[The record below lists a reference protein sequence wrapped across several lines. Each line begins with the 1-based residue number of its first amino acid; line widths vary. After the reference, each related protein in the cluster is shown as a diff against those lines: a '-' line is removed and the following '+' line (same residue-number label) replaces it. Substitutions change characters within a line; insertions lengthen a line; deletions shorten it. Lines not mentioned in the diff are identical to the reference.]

1 DLADERA
8 DRFAE
13 RAHAAAQPLG
23 HDRRAHVDR
32 DARDPPHLGG
42 EDHVEARAGALR
54 ARVDRRRERPE
65 DAPRRRRREPRAA
78 RRGRRHRAAALAR
91 APARRGR
98 RGAPEAAGIQGCR
111 ALRGRGARARRRAGP
126 QRKLPRRPDQ
136 ATVGRCRMSE
146 EPIAVP
152 DAEDAIAVPE
162 PAEAIAVPDT
172 RDPTPE
178 TPAVQAPPVA
188 VPEEEDPDFAAEVA
202 SHLLDVD
209 VRLWAELGRSK
220 LALGSAVS
228 LGTGAIVDLD
238 KGPDEAL
245 DVFVNGRLFAKG
257 RLLLVDGEWAV
268 RLEQIVAEPAAVEH
282 ASNAGSGA

>member
-1 DLADERA
+1 
-8 DRFAE
+8 
-13 RAHAAAQPLG
+13 
-23 HDRRAHVDR
+23 
-32 DARDPPHLGG
+32 
-42 EDHVEARAGALR
+42 
-54 ARVDRRRERPE
+54 
-65 DAPRRRRREPRAA
+65 
-78 RRGRRHRAAALAR
+78 
-91 APARRGR
+91 
-98 RGAPEAAGIQGCR
+98 
-111 ALRGRGARARRRAGP
+111 
-126 QRKLPRRPDQ
+126 
-136 ATVGRCRMSE
+136 MSE

-188 VPEEEDPDFAAEVA
+188 VPEEEAPEEEPDIAAEVA

>member
-1 DLADERA
+1 
-8 DRFAE
+8 
-13 RAHAAAQPLG
+13 
-23 HDRRAHVDR
+23 
-32 DARDPPHLGG
+32 
-42 EDHVEARAGALR
+42 
-54 ARVDRRRERPE
+54 
-65 DAPRRRRREPRAA
+65 
-78 RRGRRHRAAALAR
+78 
-91 APARRGR
+91 
-98 RGAPEAAGIQGCR
+98 
-111 ALRGRGARARRRAGP
+111 
-126 QRKLPRRPDQ
+126 
-136 ATVGRCRMSE
+136 MSE

-152 DAEDAIAVPE
+152 DAEEAIAVPE

-188 VPEEEDPDFAAEVA
+188 VPEEEAPEEEPDIAAEVA

-268 RLEQIVAEPAAVEH
+268 RLEQIVAEPTAVEH

>member
-1 DLADERA
+1 
-8 DRFAE
+8 
-13 RAHAAAQPLG
+13 
-23 HDRRAHVDR
+23 
-32 DARDPPHLGG
+32 
-42 EDHVEARAGALR
+42 
-54 ARVDRRRERPE
+54 
-65 DAPRRRRREPRAA
+65 
-78 RRGRRHRAAALAR
+78 
-91 APARRGR
+91 
-98 RGAPEAAGIQGCR
+98 
-111 ALRGRGARARRRAGP
+111 
-126 QRKLPRRPDQ
+126 
-136 ATVGRCRMSE
+136 MSE

-188 VPEEEDPDFAAEVA
+188 VPEEEAPEEEPDIAAEVA

-238 KGPDEAL
+238 KQPDEAL

-268 RLEQIVAEPAAVEH
+268 RLEQIVAEPTAVEH

>member
-1 DLADERA
+1 
-8 DRFAE
+8 
-13 RAHAAAQPLG
+13 
-23 HDRRAHVDR
+23 
-32 DARDPPHLGG
+32 
-42 EDHVEARAGALR
+42 
-54 ARVDRRRERPE
+54 
-65 DAPRRRRREPRAA
+65 
-78 RRGRRHRAAALAR
+78 
-91 APARRGR
+91 
-98 RGAPEAAGIQGCR
+98 
-111 ALRGRGARARRRAGP
+111 
-126 QRKLPRRPDQ
+126 
-136 ATVGRCRMSE
+136 MSE

-188 VPEEEDPDFAAEVA
+188 VPEEEAPEEEPDIAAEVA

-209 VRLWAELGRSK
+209 VRLWAKLGRSK

-268 RLEQIVAEPAAVEH
+268 RLEQIVAEPTAVEH

>member
-1 DLADERA
+1 
-8 DRFAE
+8 
-13 RAHAAAQPLG
+13 
-23 HDRRAHVDR
+23 
-32 DARDPPHLGG
+32 
-42 EDHVEARAGALR
+42 
-54 ARVDRRRERPE
+54 
-65 DAPRRRRREPRAA
+65 
-78 RRGRRHRAAALAR
+78 
-91 APARRGR
+91 
-98 RGAPEAAGIQGCR
+98 
-111 ALRGRGARARRRAGP
+111 
-126 QRKLPRRPDQ
+126 
-136 ATVGRCRMSE
+136 MSE
-146 EPIAVP
+146 GPIAVP

-178 TPAVQAPPVA
+178 TSAVQAPPVA
-188 VPEEEDPDFAAEVA
+188 VPEEEAPEEEPDIAAEVA

>member
-1 DLADERA
+1 
-8 DRFAE
+8 
-13 RAHAAAQPLG
+13 
-23 HDRRAHVDR
+23 
-32 DARDPPHLGG
+32 
-42 EDHVEARAGALR
+42 
-54 ARVDRRRERPE
+54 
-65 DAPRRRRREPRAA
+65 
-78 RRGRRHRAAALAR
+78 
-91 APARRGR
+91 
-98 RGAPEAAGIQGCR
+98 
-111 ALRGRGARARRRAGP
+111 
-126 QRKLPRRPDQ
+126 
-136 ATVGRCRMSE
+136 MSE

-188 VPEEEDPDFAAEVA
+188 VPEEEAPEEEPDIAAEVA

-268 RLEQIVAEPAAVEH
+268 RLEQIVAEPTAVEH

>member
-1 DLADERA
+1 
-8 DRFAE
+8 
-13 RAHAAAQPLG
+13 
-23 HDRRAHVDR
+23 
-32 DARDPPHLGG
+32 
-42 EDHVEARAGALR
+42 
-54 ARVDRRRERPE
+54 
-65 DAPRRRRREPRAA
+65 
-78 RRGRRHRAAALAR
+78 
-91 APARRGR
+91 
-98 RGAPEAAGIQGCR
+98 
-111 ALRGRGARARRRAGP
+111 
-126 QRKLPRRPDQ
+126 
-136 ATVGRCRMSE
+136 MSE
-146 EPIAVP
+146 EAEVQSAEVQEPEPISVP
-152 DAEDAIAVPE
+152 EEPAIAVPE

-188 VPEEEDPDFAAEVA
+188 VPEEEAPEEEPDIAAEVA

-268 RLEQIVAEPAAVEH
+268 RLEQIVAEPTAVEH

>member
-1 DLADERA
+1 
-8 DRFAE
+8 
-13 RAHAAAQPLG
+13 
-23 HDRRAHVDR
+23 
-32 DARDPPHLGG
+32 
-42 EDHVEARAGALR
+42 
-54 ARVDRRRERPE
+54 
-65 DAPRRRRREPRAA
+65 
-78 RRGRRHRAAALAR
+78 
-91 APARRGR
+91 
-98 RGAPEAAGIQGCR
+98 
-111 ALRGRGARARRRAGP
+111 
-126 QRKLPRRPDQ
+126 
-136 ATVGRCRMSE
+136 MSD

-152 DAEDAIAVPE
+152 DAEEAIALPE

-178 TPAVQAPPVA
+178 TPAGQAPPVA
-188 VPEEEDPDFAAEVA
+188 VPEEEAPAEEEPDLAAEVA

-238 KGPDEAL
+238 KQPDEAL

-268 RLEQIVAEPAAVEH
+268 RLEQIVAEPTAVEH

>member
-1 DLADERA
+1 
-8 DRFAE
+8 
-13 RAHAAAQPLG
+13 
-23 HDRRAHVDR
+23 
-32 DARDPPHLGG
+32 
-42 EDHVEARAGALR
+42 
-54 ARVDRRRERPE
+54 
-65 DAPRRRRREPRAA
+65 
-78 RRGRRHRAAALAR
+78 
-91 APARRGR
+91 
-98 RGAPEAAGIQGCR
+98 
-111 ALRGRGARARRRAGP
+111 
-126 QRKLPRRPDQ
+126 
-136 ATVGRCRMSE
+136 MSE

-188 VPEEEDPDFAAEVA
+188 VPEEEAPEEEPDIAAEVA

-238 KGPDEAL
+238 KAPDEAL

-268 RLEQIVAEPAAVEH
+268 RLEQIVAEPTAVEH

>member
-1 DLADERA
+1 
-8 DRFAE
+8 
-13 RAHAAAQPLG
+13 
-23 HDRRAHVDR
+23 
-32 DARDPPHLGG
+32 
-42 EDHVEARAGALR
+42 
-54 ARVDRRRERPE
+54 
-65 DAPRRRRREPRAA
+65 
-78 RRGRRHRAAALAR
+78 
-91 APARRGR
+91 
-98 RGAPEAAGIQGCR
+98 
-111 ALRGRGARARRRAGP
+111 
-126 QRKLPRRPDQ
+126 
-136 ATVGRCRMSE
+136 MSD

-152 DAEDAIAVPE
+152 DAEEAIALPE

-188 VPEEEDPDFAAEVA
+188 VPEEEAPAEEEPDLAAEVA

-238 KGPDEAL
+238 KQPDEAL

-268 RLEQIVAEPAAVEH
+268 RLEQIVAEPTAVEH